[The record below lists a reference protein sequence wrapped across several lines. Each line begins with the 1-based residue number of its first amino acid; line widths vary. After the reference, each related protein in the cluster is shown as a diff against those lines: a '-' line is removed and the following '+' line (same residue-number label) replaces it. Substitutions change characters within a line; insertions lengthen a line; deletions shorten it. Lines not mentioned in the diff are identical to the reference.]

1 MDFDVLSIPRNPVD
15 SPFSGGAM
23 DSTYL
28 LSIFA
33 IVVIMFIAGGV
44 YLFAQKRARDPG
56 HGAHGARSTDGEGKA
71 AQS

>member
-1 MDFDVLSIPRNPVD
+1 
-15 SPFSGGAM
+15 M

-28 LSIFA
+28 LSILA

-44 YLFAQKRARDPG
+44 YLFAHKRARDPG
-56 HGAHGARSTDGEGKA
+56 HGAHGARSTGGEGKA

>member
-1 MDFDVLSIPRNPVD
+1 
-15 SPFSGGAM
+15 M

-56 HGAHGARSTDGEGKA
+56 HGAHGSRSTDGEGKA